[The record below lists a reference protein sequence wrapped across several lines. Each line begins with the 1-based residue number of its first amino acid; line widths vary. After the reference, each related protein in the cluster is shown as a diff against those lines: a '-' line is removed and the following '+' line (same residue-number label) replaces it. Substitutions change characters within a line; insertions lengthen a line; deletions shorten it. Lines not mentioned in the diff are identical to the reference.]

1 MSDTQKTV
9 LFWVIFV
16 AGALFLRSVTN
27 EPQEE
32 ATRLSEAN
40 LSDSAEIQKQLDVT
54 RKEAEE
60 LKKEITDLKNQPPSV
75 TYYVSA
81 PTVSDAA
88 DKVQKTVDTS
98 DTDKTVV
105 VPNETEQKVDVY
117 KVNLRNNHKIKGGV
131 TYVDEHSY
139 LSAGYQAGRVEGIV
153 HIDEHGMQ
161 GASVLYTIKEW

>member
-117 KVNLRNNHKIKGGV
+117 KINLRNNHKVKAGIS
-131 TYVDEHSY
+131 YVDDKAY
-139 LSAGYQAGRVEGIV
+139 LSAGYQAGKVECLV
-153 HIDEHGMQ
+153 HLDDKGVQ
-161 GASVLYTIKEW
+161 GVSVLYTIKEW